1 MFCFFHLDC
10 SLVFHRK
17 CQFYVGET
25 CFPGPH
31 LSFFGSPSPAQSV
44 PNLKL
49 LASGVPP
56 GSSRPS
62 SRTSQQND
70 RSRSVTPSQGT
81 SRPCPTPPPSSFT
94 KREPVVSGDRAD
106 RRQMSPPPLPSS
118 SLYRISSTE
127 GYTES
132 GPYNSQSQPPRPP
145 SRQTD
150 SPTSPTLSGLRSLIS
165 GPRRFS
171 FGTKKTPQGSP
182 SSNNHPLPTPPTSYT
197 SNPTAFNAQRQ
208 TPTPD
213 SGRSSA
219 TGYSST
225 PTTPPQKSM
234 PVPIMGSKNGS
245 GGRVYRGREYLPGG
259 PLDSFEDDQSNTIL
273 NNYGR
278 GHQRPS
284 SITIFSTSAPPVPV
298 DYSSDSR
305 SSSSISLQSSLHSSF
320 TKYSDDEDDDHNI
333 DDINDMDERDLEAL
347 LIPSVVRTPRTSIDA
362 GHPMIG
368 YRSKSQSIS
377 QTLSQQQY
385 LQQQQQQHQNLLDDE
400 FASLKASKIS
410 SVAQDIHTKSPPKA
424 PTAISFGSPPGNRDT
439 FIPHHRPRRSFGSTA
454 ATAAATAPPPTT
466 PSPASRQRKISTS
479 SSSGSSLGSAAAQL
493 EEEERMMRMSAGPD
507 HVDANNKSPKPL
519 SVYQLATSPPQSSH
533 AGLKTMFSRLSTPTL
548 NTSTAATTTLN
559 AAQPAQVTQ
568 PNQTSRDSS
577 KASVAYAAAARHQ
590 IQAPLQY
597 QQHPHSQPPPRSIH
611 PFQPSSSEAPSDYN
625 SHPYGGPVKAEI
637 YPQHLHGYGPGHG
650 NSNGFAQGNNGRN
663 GRTTPVGDL
672 LVSPPIPAPLS
683 SNNSSTTVASS
694 AAAAAASLASSA
706 LKRGGKVI
714 RRSIGAT
721 ER

>member
-1 MFCFFHLDC
+1 M
-10 SLVFHRK
+10 VFHRK

-31 LSFFGSPSPAQSV
+31 LSYFGSPSPAQSV

-49 LASGVPP
+49 LASGGPL

-62 SRTSQQND
+62 SRISQQND
-70 RSRSVTPSQGT
+70 RSRSVTPSQG
-81 SRPCPTPPPSSFT
+81 SGRPCPTPPPSSFP
-94 KREPVVSGDRAD
+94 KREPVVPNDRTD
-106 RRQMSPPPLPSS
+106 RRQMSPPPLQSN

-127 GYTES
+127 SYSES

-150 SPTSPTLSGLRSLIS
+150 SPTSPTLSGLRNLIS

-182 SSNNHPLPTPPTSYT
+182 SANNHPLPTPPTSYT
-197 SNPTAFNAQRQ
+197 SNPTVFNAQRQ

-219 TGYSST
+219 TGYSSG

-245 GGRVYRGREYLPGG
+245 AGRLYRGREYLPGG
-259 PLDSFEDDQSNTIL
+259 PLDSYDDDQGNTIL

-298 DYSSDSR
+298 DYSPDSR
-305 SSSSISLQSSLHSSF
+305 SSSSISLQSSLNSSF

-333 DDINDMDERDLEAL
+333 DDIDDMDERDLEAL
-347 LIPSVVRTPRTSIDA
+347 LIPSVIRTPRTSIDA

-377 QTLSQQQY
+377 QTLSQQQH
-385 LQQQQQQHQNLLDDE
+385 QQQQHQNRLDEE
-400 FASLKASKIS
+400 FASLKAFKTS
-410 SVAQDIHTKSPPKA
+410 SVAQDIAKKSPPKA
-424 PTAISFGSPPGNRDT
+424 PAAISFGSPPRNRDS
-439 FIPHHRPRRSFGSTA
+439 FIPHHRAQRSFGSTA
-454 ATAAATAPPPTT
+454 AATAGATAAPPTM

-479 SSSGSSLGSAAAQL
+479 SSSGSSLGSIAAQL
-493 EEEERMMRMSAGPD
+493 EEEERMMKMSAGFGAVP
-507 HVDANNKSPKPL
+507 ANKSPKPL
-519 SVYQLATSPPQSSH
+519 SAYQLAISPPQSSH
-533 AGLKTMFSRLSTPTL
+533 VGLKTMLSRLSTS
-548 NTSTAATTTLN
+548 TSSTSIAAPTTLN
-559 AAQPAQVTQ
+559 VAPPAQEAQ
-568 PNQTSRDSS
+568 SNLTSRDSS

-625 SHPYGGPVKAEI
+625 GHPYGGPAKAEI

-650 NSNGFAQGNNGRN
+650 GSTGFAQGNNGRN
-663 GRTTPVGDL
+663 GRTTPVSDL
-672 LVSPPIPAPLS
+672 MVSPPIPAPLS